1 MFNVNKN
8 PDDKNPANLSIKE
21 SEAKDAASQ
30 FVDNTKEGFADV
42 ANDVKNSANDL
53 GDKLQRQGKQTK
65 EEAYQVI
72 ASLKSL
78 LAQYTNAFRAGE
90 IKDQIVEKAVELKG
104 VVQNE
109 MAHAKDRTVQ
119 TVHDKPVVSLAVAL
133 GAGVLLGYILGSKQN
148 TDK

>member
-8 PDDKNPANLSIKE
+8 PEDKANLSIKE
-21 SEAKDAASQ
+21 LEAKDAASQ
-30 FVDNTKEGFADV
+30 FVDHTKEGFADV

-53 GDKLQRQGKQTK
+53 GEKIQRQGKQTK
-65 EEAYQVI
+65 EEAYHVI

-78 LAQYTNAFRAGE
+78 LAQYTDAFRAGE

-109 MAHAKDRTVQ
+109 MAHAKERTVQ

-148 TDK
+148 SDK